1 MTSDALKVLISHPW
15 RGNVRELENIMHRA
29 TLLASGEAIDQDVIR
44 LSGIKIQ
51 ATVPQVETNANAPL
65 NENFVG
71 RTVAD
76 MEKDLIVGTLNHCLG
91 NRTQAAHIL
100 GISIRTLRNKLH
112 QYNETTNKTDYQV
125 AG

>member
-1 MTSDALKVLISHPW
+1 M
-15 RGNVRELENIMHRA
+15 RELENIMHRA